1 MKIVKGNFSKLLTSE
16 ALKLLLL
23 SFLLRQKTRVGK
35 RSPKKAVT
43 EKQRANLE
51 LLHDENAGAAA
62 TPKTLRPIVLQ
73 LVLCD
78 D

>member
-16 ALKLLLL
+16 ALKLL

-73 LVLCD
+73 LVLCAD
-78 D
+78 

>member
-16 ALKLLLL
+16 ALKLL

-51 LLHDENAGAAA
+51 LLHDENEAG
-62 TPKTLRPIVLQ
+62 TPP
-73 LVLCD
+73 
-78 D
+78 